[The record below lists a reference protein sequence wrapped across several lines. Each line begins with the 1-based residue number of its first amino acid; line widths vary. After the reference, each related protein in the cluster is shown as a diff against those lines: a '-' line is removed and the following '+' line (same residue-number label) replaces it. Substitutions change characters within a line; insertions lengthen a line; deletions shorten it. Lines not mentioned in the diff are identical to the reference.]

1 MDGPGQFHFKPLR
14 PSDVERLLAECFPV
28 PPGGSFFDDF
38 PLWQDSPH
46 AEWLGIV
53 DPEGDGTRVLGC
65 AGRVSGDW
73 HVPGGNRLIKVARIG
88 GVATAPELRGRGL
101 AGRLVEELLARARAE
116 AAEAAVLWGMES
128 NLYARLGF
136 AGRGRQARIPIRA
149 LLEPTRAPGML
160 RLEEGFVPEVLPL
173 MMEVRSRS
181 GGIRLAAEDAG
192 WIARHRNTRWARV
205 IDGEGRVVAYG
216 AYGRGMDLG
225 YQLHDWAGTG
235 EALAAVLR
243 WAHGIDPNAEIMGP
257 FALLKELWG
266 QADPE
271 ALHESA
277 CMLLELNPGA
287 LPRSVDEQAIWFWG
301 LDGV

>member
-1 MDGPGQFHFKPLR
+1 MAGPEQIHFKLLR
-14 PSDVERLLAECFPV
+14 PGDVERLLAECFPV

-38 PLWQDSPH
+38 PLWQDSTQ

-53 DPEGDGTRVLGC
+53 DPKGDGTRVLGC

-101 AGRLVEELLARARAE
+101 AGGLVEELLARARAE
-116 AAEAAVLWGMES
+116 GAEVAVLWGMES

-136 AGRGRQARIPIRA
+136 AGRGRQVRIPVRA
-149 LLEPTRAPGML
+149 LVEPGRAPGIH
-160 RLEEGFVPEVLPL
+160 RLEEGFAPEILPL
-173 MMEVRSRS
+173 MMEARSHT
-181 GGIRLAAEDAG
+181 GGIRLTPGDAG

-205 IDGEGRVVAYG
+205 LDGEGRIVAYG
-216 AYGRGMDLG
+216 AFGRGMDLG
-225 YQLHDWAGTG
+225 YQLHDWGGSG
-235 EALAAVLR
+235 EALDMLLR
-243 WAHGIDPNAEIMGP
+243 WALSQDASAEIMGP
-257 FALLKELWG
+257 FWLMKELWG
-266 QADPE
+266 HCDPE

-277 CMLLELNPGA
+277 CMLLELEPGSIPA
-287 LPRSVDEQAIWFWG
+287 DDGGLWFWG